1 MFHSEVFAI
10 AVYPAAGN
18 SFLMRTQTQFN
29 VSKMYLPFH
38 FEWHLKNPHIF
49 RMLGFICQY
58 CRMDWSRWQNCESSQ
73 VSWGYV
79 ESSGGMAQTDTQN
92 YSEFL
97 PWRRSGNFFF
107 CFHPIHSTH
116 SVILNLHLKKKLWLD
131 CFYLGWTRQRSCWD
145 FRRDDSRDV
154 LSKALELHYQEN
166 FWFWWTVIFLYV
178 IM

>member
-1 MFHSEVFAI
+1 MVLTNHLSVFMLATGYIWISVFRMFMVCIVLNKCNVGFFCSSLAEIMFHSEVFAI

-18 SFLMRTQTQFN
+18 SFLMCTQTQFN

-92 YSEFL
+92 YSELL

-107 CFHPIHSTH
+107 VSTQFTAH
-116 SVILNLHLKKKLWLD
+116 IQS
-131 CFYLGWTRQRSCWD
+131 YLT
-145 FRRDDSRDV
+145 F
-154 LSKALELHYQEN
+154 
-166 FWFWWTVIFLYV
+166 T
-178 IM
+178 